1 VPRWHLPQIASP
13 AAMALRHIICAWET
27 NIHNIYSIFLKNHH
41 GQNHHMYSIV
51 YILCINVHTL
61 SIWYIRCSITHVIMC
76 IYIYVYIMKIY
87 HFSASEACQTS
98 HSVRPDV
105 VVGCSSEVIPNQNI
119 WSYVYIFYL
128 CLDWFAKFHGWP
140 LPLRLSPP
148 LAIKVPVCPGLCFRM
163 SKLTNAEFIQFKHDF
178 GKFKVIKAMQ

>member
-1 VPRWHLPQIASP
+1 MCTHCR
-13 AAMALRHIICAWET
+13 
-27 NIHNIYSIFLKNHH
+27 YD
-41 GQNHHMYSIV
+41 
-51 YILCINVHTL
+51 IL
-61 SIWYIRCSITHVIMC
+61 RCSITHVIMC
-76 IYIYVYIMKIY
+76 IYIYIMKIY

-148 LAIKVPVCPGLCFRM
+148 LRLRFRYVQDCVFECQSWPM
-163 SKLTNAEFIQFKHDF
+163 LSSSNSSMILGSSKWSKLCNRSVADSRQPFFLLCHSATSLASLQRESSDSNIRWKSQPAWTIW
-178 GKFKVIKAMQ
+178 